1 MARKKKKVTK
11 KIFEIEIIN
20 RRTKKY
26 RKVSLKDREIIV
38 YNEELNEFQLLSHIS
53 ASYDENHCTHE
64 VDDGQKR

>member
-1 MARKKKKVTK
+1 MEDKIIK
-11 KIFEIEIIN
+11 KIFEIEVVN

-26 RKVSLKDREIIV
+26 RKVSLKEREIVV

-53 ASYDENHCTHE
+53 ASYDENYGAPE